1 MALAKSK
8 NIRLEIRA
16 HVAHSKF
23 PIKRRRLV
31 EGILV
36 RAIRYYRILTRRPP
50 KIVSNS
56 SHNAKS
62 VRSRGRPNLSEQRNF
77 LMSELF
83 RAWVVGFKLY
93 PTINNKLYGPS
104 PFVKFCE
111 PILRREG
118 IGRVLDHLEKYRAY
132 RKRVIEKYGF
142 KVIRGKVY

>member
-1 MALAKSK
+1 MELAKPK
-8 NIRLEIRA
+8 NIRLEIRSHIA
-16 HVAHSKF
+16 RSKF
-23 PIKRRRLV
+23 PKKSRQHV
-31 EGILV
+31 EKILV

-50 KIVSNS
+50 KILSNS

-77 LMSELF
+77 LISELF

-93 PTINNKLYGPS
+93 PTINNKLDGPS

-111 PILRREG
+111 PMLRREG

-132 RKRVIEKYGF
+132 RKRVMEKYGF
-142 KVIRGKVY
+142 KVVRGKVY